1 MHCPIM
7 VEAYRHVSHH
17 TVRNRGTIGGS
28 LCHNDPAAEMPL
40 VVNLLGASMVAR
52 SRNGERIIGADQFFR
67 GNFETAL
74 EDSELL
80 TEIRVPIPA
89 NGHGWSFQEVSQR
102 KDDFALVAAAAML
115 TLKDGVCGNV
125 RLGYRNVGE
134 TIFRLKAVEAQIEGQ
149 APGQQLFSNA
159 AKAAMKAVEPP
170 SDLHAD
176 ADYRRDLVMA
186 LTERVLSKAV
196 ERARL
201 PKTLAF
207 QVDLWAAGGE
217 LPKNVPE
224 VFTRMKEIL
233 NSSRTIYRT
242 EEYKE
247 INHLYATLFR
257 FLRQV
262 PDEFK
267 RGEDA
272 QCLMSVARRS
282 VHHIVNLVYRPMS
295 PEGAS
300 KDHEFSRRSMEER
313 WLAGYRDTAQAL
325 RHPEIFE
332 PAAACDAGIFVF
344 DFPKDDD

>member
-1 MHCPIM
+1 MKPPPFDYERPVDINGALASLASYGGRAKVLAGGQSLLAMLNLRLLSPERLIDVSRLDELKYIRMVGNELRIGALTTHNTVLKSQDVAMYCPIM

-40 VVNLLGASMVAR
+40 VVNLLGASIVAR
-52 SRNGERIIGADQFFR
+52 SRNGERVIAADQFFR

-74 EDSELL
+74 EDNELL

-102 KDDFALVAAAAML
+102 KGDFALVAAAAML

-149 APGQQLFSNA
+149 APSQHLFSNA

-186 LTERVLSKAV
+186 LTERVLGKAV
-196 ERARL
+196 ER
-201 PKTLAF
+201 
-207 QVDLWAAGGE
+207 
-217 LPKNVPE
+217 
-224 VFTRMKEIL
+224 TR
-233 NSSRTIYRT
+233 
-242 EEYKE
+242 
-247 INHLYATLFR
+247 H
-257 FLRQV
+257 
-262 PDEFK
+262 
-267 RGEDA
+267 
-272 QCLMSVARRS
+272 
-282 VHHIVNLVYRPMS
+282 
-295 PEGAS
+295 
-300 KDHEFSRRSMEER
+300 
-313 WLAGYRDTAQAL
+313 
-325 RHPEIFE
+325 
-332 PAAACDAGIFVF
+332 
-344 DFPKDDD
+344 

>member
-1 MHCPIM
+1 MKPPPFDYERPVDINGALASLASYGGRAKVLAGGQSLLAMLNLRLLSPERLIDVSRLDELKYIRMVGNELRIGALTTHNTVLKSQDVAMCCPIM

-40 VVNLLGASMVAR
+40 VVNLLGASIVAR
-52 SRNGERIIGADQFFR
+52 SRNGERVIAAYQFFR

-74 EDSELL
+74 EDNELL

-102 KDDFALVAAAAML
+102 KGDFALVAAAAML

-149 APGQQLFSNA
+149 APSQHLFSNA

-186 LTERVLSKAV
+186 LTERVLNKAV
-196 ERARL
+196 ERAR
-201 PKTLAF
+201 
-207 QVDLWAAGGE
+207 
-217 LPKNVPE
+217 
-224 VFTRMKEIL
+224 
-233 NSSRTIYRT
+233 
-242 EEYKE
+242 
-247 INHLYATLFR
+247 H
-257 FLRQV
+257 
-262 PDEFK
+262 
-267 RGEDA
+267 
-272 QCLMSVARRS
+272 
-282 VHHIVNLVYRPMS
+282 
-295 PEGAS
+295 
-300 KDHEFSRRSMEER
+300 
-313 WLAGYRDTAQAL
+313 
-325 RHPEIFE
+325 
-332 PAAACDAGIFVF
+332 
-344 DFPKDDD
+344 

>member
-1 MHCPIM
+1 VIDISRLDELKYIRMVGNELRIGALTTHNAVLKSADVATYCPIM

-40 VVNLLGASMVAR
+40 VVNLLGASIVAR
-52 SRNGERIIGADQFFR
+52 SRNGERVIGADQFFR

-102 KDDFALVAAAAML
+102 KGDFALVAAAAML
-115 TLKDGVCGNV
+115 SLKDGVCGHV

-149 APGQQLFSNA
+149 APGQHLFSNA

-176 ADYRRDLVMA
+176 ADYRRDLVLA

-196 ERARL
+196 ERAR
-201 PKTLAF
+201 
-207 QVDLWAAGGE
+207 
-217 LPKNVPE
+217 
-224 VFTRMKEIL
+224 
-233 NSSRTIYRT
+233 
-242 EEYKE
+242 
-247 INHLYATLFR
+247 H
-257 FLRQV
+257 
-262 PDEFK
+262 
-267 RGEDA
+267 
-272 QCLMSVARRS
+272 
-282 VHHIVNLVYRPMS
+282 
-295 PEGAS
+295 
-300 KDHEFSRRSMEER
+300 
-313 WLAGYRDTAQAL
+313 
-325 RHPEIFE
+325 
-332 PAAACDAGIFVF
+332 
-344 DFPKDDD
+344 